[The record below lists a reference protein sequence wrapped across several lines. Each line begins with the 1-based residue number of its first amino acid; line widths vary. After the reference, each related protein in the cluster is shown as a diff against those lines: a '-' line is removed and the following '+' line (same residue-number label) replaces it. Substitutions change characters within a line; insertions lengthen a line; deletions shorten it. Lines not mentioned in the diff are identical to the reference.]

1 MNPAILLLRDWRGG
15 ELGVLLAALLLAVSV
30 VVGISAFVNSLQS
43 ALINESLRFLAAD
56 RVIRS
61 GQSISDEWTA
71 RAEVEGLMVAQTLGF
86 PSMAVTESD
95 NLYLAS
101 IMAVSSAYPLRGE
114 LLFSATPYG
123 EVRSDA
129 GIPKPGEAWLAPR
142 LFALLEAKMGDRVWV
157 GDQALVISGAVR
169 SQPDTASA

>member
-71 RAEVEGLMVAQTLGF
+71 RAEVEGLMVAQT
-86 PSMAVTESD
+86 
-95 NLYLAS
+95 
-101 IMAVSSAYPLRGE
+101 
-114 LLFSATPYG
+114 
-123 EVRSDA
+123 
-129 GIPKPGEAWLAPR
+129 
-142 LFALLEAKMGDRVWV
+142 
-157 GDQALVISGAVR
+157 
-169 SQPDTASA
+169 